1 MTVRRMQQLSMSAL
15 ALATMLFATGA
26 FAQADCS
33 RVPEQ
38 YRARCEQGAKLKALC
53 AGLTGEGRKHCEQRH
68 IDYATAGEDCTS
80 LAGEA
85 RLGCE
90 QRSRLMYMATPCKDK
105 AGAELDACIK
115 AQVALRAR

>member
-1 MTVRRMQQLSMSAL
+1 MQQLSTSAL
-15 ALATMLFATGA
+15 GLAAMLFAAGA

-38 YRARCEQGAKLKALC
+38 YRARCEQGVKLKALC
-53 AGLTGEGRKHCEQRH
+53 GGLTGEGRKHCEQRH

-85 RLGCE
+85 RLSCE
-90 QRSRLMYMATPCKDK
+90 QRSRMMYMATPCKGK
-105 AGAELDACIK
+105 AGADLDACIK
-115 AQVALRAR
+115 AQAATRTR